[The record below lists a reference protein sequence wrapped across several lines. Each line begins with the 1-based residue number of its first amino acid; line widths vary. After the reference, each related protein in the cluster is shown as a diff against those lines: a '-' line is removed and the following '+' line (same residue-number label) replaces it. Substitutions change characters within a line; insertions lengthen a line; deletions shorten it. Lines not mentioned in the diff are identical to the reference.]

1 MADIRK
7 DLYSLEYSSTFSISG
22 IEEADINVVLTKST
36 ETSAT
41 VYGIVTDEVGVVE
54 DATVKIF
61 DKDGVP
67 YKHTLTDSTGAYSI
81 DGLDTGTYNVGVAKD
96 GYLMTETKGVTLSDS
111 DNVELDFTMTV
122 ESSLSL
128 GAIAG
133 ILYAST
139 AEGKKTELGGAK
151 VSLLDNS
158 DETVSVTYSADD
170 GEFAFYDVIDGTY
183 TVICSSDGYLS
194 SSPMTVTITNGS
206 FSNIEMSLLIDERTY
221 SGTVSGYIKNSSGSI
236 LTSCFVGLYSV
247 TTDAEGTQ
255 KETLI
260 ATSKTNSSGMYLFG
274 GVTDGN
280 YIVKA
285 KMSG

>member
-7 DLYSLEYSSTFSISG
+7 DLYSLEYSSTFSLAG
-22 IEEADINVVLTKST
+22 IEEADINVILSKST

-41 VYGIVTDEVGVVE
+41 VYGTVTDGTGTVP

-67 YKHTLTDSTGAYSI
+67 YKHTLTDSTGSYSM
-81 DGLDTGTYNVGVAKD
+81 DGIEVGTYNVAVAKD

-111 DNVELDFTMTV
+111 DNVQLDFVMST

-133 ILYAST
+133 LLYAST
-139 AEGKKTELGGAK
+139 SQGEKTELGGAK
-151 VSLLDNS
+151 VSLLQS
-158 DETVSVTYSADD
+158 SETISVTYSADD
-170 GEFAFYDVIDGTY
+170 GEFAFYDVADGTY

-194 SSPMTVTITNGS
+194 SSPMTVTITKGS
-206 FSNIEMSLLIDERTY
+206 FSNIEMVLQIDERTY
-221 SGTVSGYIKNSSGSI
+221 SGTVSGFVKNTNGTILSG
-236 LTSCFVGLYSV
+236 CFVGLYSV
-247 TTDAEGTQ
+247 SVDSEGKK

-260 ATSKTNSSGMYLFG
+260 ATSKTNANGLYLFG
-274 GVTDGN
+274 GVTEGN

-285 KMSG
+285 KMSA

>member
-41 VYGIVTDEVGVVE
+41 VYGIVTDEVGAVE

-61 DKDGVP
+61 DKDGIP

-122 ESSLSL
+122 ETTLSL

-139 AEGKKTELGGAK
+139 TEGTKTELGGAK
-151 VSLLDNS
+151 VSLLDNTG
-158 DETVSVTYSADD
+158 ETVSVTYSADD
-170 GEFAFYDVIDGTY
+170 GEFAFYDVEDGTY

-194 SSPMTVTITNGS
+194 SSPMTATITNGS

-236 LTSCFVGLYSV
+236 LSSCFVGLYSV
-247 TTDAEGTQ
+247 TTDAEGKQ
-255 KETLI
+255 KEILI
-260 ATSKTNSSGMYLFG
+260 ATSKTNTSGMYLFG
-274 GVTDGN
+274 GVTEGN

>member
-7 DLYSLEYSSTFSISG
+7 DLYSLEYSSAFNIAG

-41 VYGIVTDEVGVVE
+41 VYGTVTDSTGPVE
-54 DATVKIF
+54 DATVKVF

-67 YKHTLTDSTGAYSI
+67 YKHTLTDSTGSYAL
-81 DGLDTGTYNVGVAKD
+81 DGIEVGTYSVAVAKT

-111 DNVELDFTMTV
+111 DNVELDFVMSV

-133 ILYAST
+133 LLYAST
-139 AEGKKTELGGAK
+139 AEGTKTELGGAK
-151 VSLLDNS
+151 VSLLES
-158 DETVSVTYSADD
+158 DGDTVSVTYSADD
-170 GEFAFYDVIDGTY
+170 GEFAFYDVEDGTY

-206 FSNIEMSLLIDERTY
+206 FSNIEMVLQIDERTY
-221 SGTVSGYIKNSSGSI
+221 SGTVSGYVKSATGSI
-236 LTSCFVGLYSV
+236 LSGCFVGLYSV
-247 TTDAEGTQ
+247 STDSEGKR
-255 KETLI
+255 KETLV
-260 ATSKTNSSGMYLFG
+260 ATSKTNTNGLYLFG
-274 GVTDGN
+274 GVAEGN

-285 KMSG
+285 KMSA